1 MIFLKALLKLRQ
13 ASDGRTPVAL
23 LLVETA
29 ALAGRRA
36 LLIAGDEDLESQ
48 AAKSQKTGVESEG
61 SEDME
66 RLTTPLTGPKGV
78 KADRLPFAYV
88 AGSAT
93 NMLGHEGLAALF
105 SRISDRYDFVVVDA
119 PSLEESDEAERLS
132 FHVDTAILIVRWDE
146 TPRESV
152 SKALAKL
159 RAVGVSLPGV
169 VFSGVDLEKYKA
181 LNA

>member
-1 MIFLKALLKLRQ
+1 MTTSAQ

-36 LLIAGDEDLESQ
+36 LLIAGDEEDLESQ
-48 AAKSQKTGVESEG
+48 AVKSQETGVESEG
-61 SEDME
+61 SKDLE

-181 LNA
+181 FNA